1 MQVLGFSYMSSQML
15 IDASHPEETRVV
27 VVNNKRVEEY
37 DFESQHKKQL
47 KGNIYLARVMRIEPS
62 LQAAFVEYGNGR
74 HGFLAFAEIHP
85 DYYQIPVADRSA
97 LLEAEAAALAQ
108 GEEQETEAAT
118 ENSEENGTQ
127 VTSVGGDD
135 ETHEMRA
142 KIKKTPRPYKIQEVI
157 KRRQILLV
165 QIIKEERGNKGAALT
180 TYLSLAGRYSVLM
193 PNTPRG
199 AGISRKISNTQER
212 KKLKE
217 IAKQLTI
224 PQGMGVILRTAGAK
238 RTKSEI
244 KRDFD
249 YLIRLWE
256 GLRELTLE
264 SHAPCLIH
272 EEGSLIKR
280 SIRDLYHKEID
291 QILVAGD
298 GGYREAKDFMRMLMP
313 SHTKIVQPYKDEAPL
328 LSKDSI
334 EFQLDQLLQAHV
346 SLKAGGYLVINQT
359 EALVA
364 IDVNS
369 GKATREH
376 SIEETALKTNLEA
389 AEEVARQLRLRDL
402 AGLVVIDF
410 IDMNERQ
417 NIRTVEKKL
426 KECLKNDRA
435 RIQVGQISSFG
446 LLEMSRQRLRASV
459 LESTMQV
466 CEHCNGLGYIRS
478 DSSRALYVLRAIEEH
493 LMQHPAQDITVQT
506 DIRTVLYILNH
517 KRHSLDDLEKR
528 FTLTIRLDAA
538 DNLGQQL
545 LLINSHQPS
554 IPQAKPK
561 QDNHKPAVNAA
572 AAGNADGASVAPQE
586 ALSKQQQRRR
596 KRNQRINNKI
606 PLPATAEKA
615 QEAQEAPANIEPVF
629 ENTRKKKVV
638 NSASLPSSPEA
649 EGEGTS
655 PKRPKRR
662 NMLARNKKREKKS
675 PAHTPTAIDQ
685 TKAQAIPQEEKDVS
699 AKPALSVQ
707 EEKQEVSA
715 LENMQTFSKTS
726 DKAKRRGWWQRRKI
740 SSIS

>member
-1 MQVLGFSYMSSQML
+1 MSSQML

-280 SIRDLYHKEID
+280 SIRDLYHKEIE
-291 QILVAGD
+291 QILVAGES
-298 GGYREAKDFMRMLMP
+298 GYREAKDFMRMLMP

-410 IDMNERQ
+410 IDMNDRQ

-435 RIQVGQISSFG
+435 RIQVGQISSC
-446 LLEMSRQRLRASV
+446 LL
-459 LESTMQV
+459 
-466 CEHCNGLGYIRS
+466 Y
-478 DSSRALYVLRAIEEH
+478 
-493 LMQHPAQDITVQT
+493 
-506 DIRTVLYILNH
+506 
-517 KRHSLDDLEKR
+517 
-528 FTLTIRLDAA
+528 
-538 DNLGQQL
+538 
-545 LLINSHQPS
+545 
-554 IPQAKPK
+554 
-561 QDNHKPAVNAA
+561 
-572 AAGNADGASVAPQE
+572 
-586 ALSKQQQRRR
+586 
-596 KRNQRINNKI
+596 
-606 PLPATAEKA
+606 
-615 QEAQEAPANIEPVF
+615 
-629 ENTRKKKVV
+629 
-638 NSASLPSSPEA
+638 
-649 EGEGTS
+649 TS
-655 PKRPKRR
+655 P
-662 NMLARNKKREKKS
+662 S
-675 PAHTPTAIDQ
+675 PRD
-685 TKAQAIPQEEKDVS
+685 
-699 AKPALSVQ
+699 
-707 EEKQEVSA
+707 
-715 LENMQTFSKTS
+715 
-726 DKAKRRGWWQRRKI
+726 
-740 SSIS
+740 